1 MVNAETIFKAARDH
15 KADIIGVSGLI
26 TPSLEE
32 MAHVSKEMQRQGFD
46 IPLLIGGATTSK
58 MHTAVKIDPHYQ
70 QPVVYVSDASRS
82 VAVVNQLMSKT
93 KRDPF
98 LQALEVEYDHYRDR
112 FAAKIEKRQF
122 LSLSA
127 ARANRLPTNWASYT
141 PTQPPKL
148 GVQTLIDFSL
158 ATLAE
163 YIDWTPFF
171 HTWELRAKYPRIL
184 EDEQYGEQ
192 AMLLFADAKAMLQG
206 FIESGDIKANA
217 VFGLFPANSVD
228 HDDIEIYT
236 DESRETIQTKVI
248 GLRQQTVHATD
259 SPNLSLSDFIAPR
272 ETSVNDTIGAFA
284 VTAGIGLDEVV
295 AKFDQEQD
303 VYNSIM
309 AKALADRLAEAFAEY
324 LHEQI
329 RKLHWGYASE
339 ESLDIQARIKEQ
351 YRGIRPAPGYP
362 ANPDH
367 SQKELIWDLLEVEK
381 HTQITLTE
389 TLAMLPASSISG
401 WYFSHPESK
410 YFGVGKID
418 RDQVFDYAERQGIDD
433 GAAEKCLAAS
443 IGYVD
448 TPIASAKVA

>member
-1 MVNAETIFKAARDH
+1 
-15 KADIIGVSGLI
+15 
-26 TPSLEE
+26 
-32 MAHVSKEMQRQGFD
+32 
-46 IPLLIGGATTSK
+46 
-58 MHTAVKIDPHYQ
+58 
-70 QPVVYVSDASRS
+70 
-82 VAVVNQLMSKT
+82 
-93 KRDPF
+93 
-98 LQALEVEYDHYRDR
+98 VEYDHYRDR

-192 AMLLFADAKAMLQG
+192 AMLLFTDAKAMLQG

-236 DESRETIQTKVI
+236 DKSRETIQTKVI

-401 WYFSHPESK
+401 WYF
-410 YFGVGKID
+410 
-418 RDQVFDYAERQGIDD
+418 YAERQGIDD